1 MGGGAVTTAL
11 RDHLAAELAKKV
23 SQRGIVVWQ
32 DTTTSTETSPPSCAR
47 LMRASRPMTAAGTRC
62 AATWSRCWL
71 AIARQ
76 SSWSTHPERL
86 PADDPLEEVR
96 AAGVRFAIRLST
108 LVRNALKGD
117 LSEQRLAEI
126 GGQARTLAEA
136 EAAVG
141 GDAGGDVRLIG
152 ILGASDTRTM
162 ALRIL
167 TGERA
172 EVLDDQGAW
181 PAAAELLARQIGG
194 SLTGEWDDL
203 RRAALAA
210 DGADRDRRRDRRPA
224 RCAGTAWGAVN
235 AEQRRRTAELLQA
248 WQTYARMA

>member
-1 MGGGAVTTAL
+1 MTTAL

-32 DTTTSTETSPPSCAR
+32 DTDHEYGDVAAHLCPPDAR
-47 LMRASRPMTAAGTRC
+47 FAAYDGSWYSLRRDVESMLAGDTPPKLIIYAPGT
-62 AATWSRCWL
+62 
-71 AIARQ
+71 
-76 SSWSTHPERL
+76 L
-86 PADDPLEEVR
+86 PADDPLEEIR

-108 LVRNALKGD
+108 LVNNALKGE

-136 EAAVG
+136 ESAVG

-152 ILGASDTRTM
+152 VLGASDSRTM

-181 PAAAELLARQIGG
+181 TAAAELLARQIGG
-194 SLTGEWDDL
+194 SI
-203 RRAALAA
+203 RAPAN
-210 DGADRDRRRDRRPA
+210 GADRDRCRDQTPA
-224 RCAGTAWGAVN
+224 RRAGTRVG
-235 AEQRRRTAELLQA
+235 RR
-248 WQTYARMA
+248 